1 MPFIC
6 DGGKDVQKM
15 HLVQFT
21 NNLDESV
28 TQGDVLIIGHRKAL
42 LSHHASMGN
51 PVVGVEVADTA
62 CDTRVCGI
70 VFEAYAVLSP
80 ESLIPPGM
88 EQESSSQHKGKHKA
102 SKASKARQLSMQV
115 YSLKQLEKLDRAK
128 VKPGQLGYMVTH
140 GVFASCK
147 VDADITP
154 IKVGDLLTTSP
165 TKGHAQ
171 KVLEP
176 TEAIGAILGKAL
188 ASLKEG
194 KGTIPILVM
203 IQ

>member
-1 MPFIC
+1 MN
-6 DGGKDVQKM
+6 
-15 HLVQFT
+15 LVQFT

-28 TQGDVLIIGHRKAL
+28 TQGDVLVIGHRKASS
-42 LSHHASMGN
+42 SHHASMGN

-62 CDTRVCGI
+62 FDTRVCGI
-70 VFEAYAVLSP
+70 VFEVHADLAPEGLVPPGADVPPGLEP
-80 ESLIPPGM
+80 ES
-88 EQESSSQHKGKHKA
+88 SAHAGKRKA
-102 SKASKARQLSMQV
+102 SKASKARQQSMQV

-140 GVFASCK
+140 GVVASCK

-171 KVLEP
+171 KVIEP
-176 TEAIGAILGKAL
+176 TQAIGAILGKAL

>member
-1 MPFIC
+1 
-6 DGGKDVQKM
+6 M

-21 NNLDESV
+21 NNLEHSV
-28 TQGDVLIIGHRKAL
+28 TQGDVLIIGHRKAS

-51 PVVGVEVADTA
+51 PVIGAEVADGA
-62 CDTRVCGI
+62 YDTRVCGI
-70 VFEAYAVLSP
+70 VYEVHAEAVHDA
-80 ESLIPPGM
+80 LIPPAAEPEDARAARGKSKAK
-88 EQESSSQHKGKHKA
+88 SSKA
-102 SKASKARQLSMQV
+102 SKASKARHLAMQA
-115 YSLKQLEKLDRAK
+115 YDLKQLEKLDRAK

-140 GVFASCK
+140 GAIASCK
-147 VDADITP
+147 VDADIAP

-176 TEAIGAILGKAL
+176 ANAIGAILGKAL
-188 ASLKEG
+188 ASLKDG
-194 KGTIPILVM
+194 KGIIPVLVM

>member
-1 MPFIC
+1 MN
-6 DGGKDVQKM
+6 
-15 HLVQFT
+15 LVQFT

-28 TQGDVLIIGHRKAL
+28 TQGDVLVIGHRKASF
-42 LSHHASMGN
+42 SHHASMGN

-62 CDTRVCGI
+62 FDTRVCGI
-70 VFEAYAVLSP
+70 VFEVHADLAPEGLVPPGLEP
-80 ESLIPPGM
+80 ES
-88 EQESSSQHKGKHKA
+88 SAHAGKRKA
-102 SKASKARQLSMQV
+102 SKASKARQQSMQV
-115 YSLKQLEKLDRAK
+115 YNFKQLEKLDRAK

-140 GVFASCK
+140 GVVASCK

-176 TEAIGAILGKAL
+176 TQAIGAILGKAL